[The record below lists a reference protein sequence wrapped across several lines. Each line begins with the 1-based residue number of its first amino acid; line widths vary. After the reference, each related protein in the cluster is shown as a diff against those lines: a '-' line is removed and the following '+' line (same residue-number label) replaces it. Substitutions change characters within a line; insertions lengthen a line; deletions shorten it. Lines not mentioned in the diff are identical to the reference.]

1 MSDSDEGALPVGVL
15 GGDSSLSATCFT
27 SAGTSNMRSRYKLHI
42 KVCVREHE
50 GTGTSSFLSPGLFW
64 KEDMPLFTQYQS

>member
-27 SAGTSNMRSRYKLHI
+27 SAGTSNVKSSTDCKLHI
-42 KVCVREHE
+42 
-50 GTGTSSFLSPGLFW
+50 T
-64 KEDMPLFTQYQS
+64 DI